1 MARINI
7 NVGTNANDGTGD
19 DLRAAMQKINTNF
32 TELYGTTAEANDLVE
47 DGSPQLGGNLDLQ
60 NYIITTSATN
70 GNITLSP
77 NGTGNLILGVLR
89 VNGTTISSD
98 DSSKI
103 TLAEAVDVTGTLSAD
118 TIHVNILQSDDSTAI
133 QINDSVNM
141 SGTLHVRDL
150 IVNEI
155 SSDDSTAVE
164 IKDKLK
170 VSGTLS
176 APFIATNVI
185 FSNDSS
191 EIQFEDS
198 ISILGTVSSLSI
210 STNTI
215 SSPDSTRVNVDDSL
229 QISGALYVNSIQSD
243 DSTAV
248 QINDG
253 LNISGEL
260 SLNNNKIINVQ
271 NPVNSQDAATKNY
284 VDNQLISA
292 SALTIVGDDST
303 GTVFAAGETV
313 KFEGQGT
320 TNVTVSGDTV
330 YINSTGSIPPITFV
344 GDDSTGTAVNVGETL
359 KIVGTSNITTTMSGD
374 TLTITGPNLSSYL
387 TNSPITI
394 VGDDSTGVT
403 LNCGE
408 TIKIAGASN
417 ISTAVSG
424 DILTITGPD
433 LTYYATTTYVDNKVN
448 ANNTLTIAD
457 DTSTT
462 GSIDLDNTLQ
472 VIGGNNITTSMSGS
486 TLTITG
492 DKSIDVNEI
501 NSGDSSAI
509 QINDAVNISGTLNA
523 KTIVT
528 NDLISEDSTAINI
541 LDGMNVSGT
550 LSADVLDV
558 NEISSSD
565 SSAIQINSAVNI
577 SGILTTNNNLIANN
591 LITNE
596 ISSSDST
603 AIQINDAVN
612 VSGVLSTDVLDVNE
626 ISSGDS
632 SAIQIN
638 DSVNIT
644 GNLSVDSM
652 DVNSL
657 TSTDSSQLIVTDN
670 FRVDGYLQANQ
681 LVGDVITLGSVGSP
695 ISGSQTVDWNLC
707 TTSNIWLND
716 TTTVNFT
723 NGGIGTRKITLLHNT
738 AGVNKVVTVEY
749 NGANATSLTLDAGTG
764 YIIETYIV
772 SPTEVWSVIVGTIL

>member
-1 MARINI
+1 
-7 NVGTNANDGTGD
+7 
-19 DLRAAMQKINTNF
+19 
-32 TELYGTTAEANDLVE
+32 VE

-60 NYIITTSATN
+60 NYIITTTATN

-215 SSPDSTRVNVDDSL
+215 SSPDSTRVNVNDSL

-248 QINDG
+248 QIDDG

-271 NPVNSQDAATKNY
+271 DPVNSQDAATKNY

-462 GSIDLDNTLQ
+462 GSINLDNTLQ

-657 TSTDSSQLIVTDN
+657 TSSDSSQLIVTDN

-681 LVGDVITLGSVGSP
+681 LVGDVITLGSVGTP
-695 ISGSQTVDWNLC
+695 VSGSQTVDFNLC
-707 TTSNIWLND
+707 TTADIWIND
-716 TTTVNFT
+716 TTTTNFT
-723 NGGIGTRKITLLHNT
+723 NGVIGTRKIVFVHNT
-738 AGVNKVVTVEY
+738 AGSNKSFTFQASGVPVATETI
-749 NGANATSLTLDAGTG
+749 GAGITNVYEAWLLSYGVYYVLLGT
-764 YIIETYIV
+764 
-772 SPTEVWSVIVGTIL
+772 TI